1 MYEADVLAVAA
12 EFRAL
17 GSRLAALLTP
27 GTSGA
32 VAAEALDD
40 VLAGVRAGELATCRA
55 IERVDRT
62 REYATDGAASTAAY
76 LRNLSGKANGW
87 VAERVLL
94 GRALTDRM
102 PATGAGW

>member
-17 GSRLAALLTP
+17 GSRLAALLTADV
-27 GTSGA
+27 SGA
-32 VAAEALDD
+32 VAAEALEH

-62 REYATDGAASTAAY
+62 GQFS
-76 LRNLSGKANGW
+76 
-87 VAERVLL
+87 
-94 GRALTDRM
+94 
-102 PATGAGW
+102 